1 MKIYRVLIVAFVLSS
16 MSACFGDKN
25 IDYSCDEPQRYQQ
38 VSPGKRIESPEGLDP
53 LNEMVE
59 MPIPRAEDAPVRP
72 AGSPCI
78 ELPPSV
84 LSGN

>member
-1 MKIYRVLIVAFVLSS
+1 MKIYRFLMVVPMLGSLSG
-16 MSACFGDKN
+16 CFGDKN

-53 LNEMVE
+53 LNELME
-59 MPIPRAEDAPVRP
+59 MPIPKAQDAPVRP

-78 ELPPSV
+78 DRPPSV